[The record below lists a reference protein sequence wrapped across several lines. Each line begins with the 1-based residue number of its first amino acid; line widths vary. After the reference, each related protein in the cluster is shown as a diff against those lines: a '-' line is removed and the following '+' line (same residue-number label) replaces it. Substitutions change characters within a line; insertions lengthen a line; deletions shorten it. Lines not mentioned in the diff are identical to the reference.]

1 MSERVLK
8 KCHLRLRNELN
19 VLSLLPY
26 LNKYHLIT
34 AEFHDEL
41 TLQTTHAAKVD
52 RLVAELPRIGGDFLE
67 RFIKCLRES
76 IEEEPATSHGHIA
89 DALEEELDFQ
99 KTHGKV
105 LFGTAYIVLA
115 Q

>member
-8 KCHLRLRNELN
+8 KCHFRLRNELN

-41 TLQTTHAAKVD
+41 TLQTTHAVKVD

-67 RFIKCLRES
+67 RFIKSLRES
-76 IEEEPATSHGHIA
+76 IEEEPATSHGQIA
-89 DALEEELDFQ
+89 DALEEELEFQ

-105 LFGTAYIVLA
+105 LFYAVLL
-115 Q
+115 